1 MVELLTEAQAAERA
15 GVSKWTIR
23 RLIDA
28 GKLRAVNYGLG
39 RKGNLLQTG
48 KGERATYV
56 CVVAAREPLPHHSLG
71 RVIVCPVIDE
81 LNVAL
86 HTILTAGTSEDTWA
100 QRDKSQKSK
109 A

>member
-39 RKGNLLQTG
+39 AGAIFFRRARGNVP
-48 KGERATYV
+48 RMYV
-56 CVVAAREPLPHHSLG
+56 LSRPASRCPIIRLAALS
-71 RVIVCPVIDE
+71 
-81 LNVAL
+81 
-86 HTILTAGTSEDTWA
+86 SA
-100 QRDKSQKSK
+100 Q
-109 A
+109 